1 MLIVVHMV
9 MKLMEGNLLARTWSV
24 IQSFLWKPT
33 VSGVQEGLI
42 SRRKW
47 EDHSFFLN
55 LAGVLQGSRMP
66 WTHRGARGRP
76 RTTRLIR

>member
-9 MKLMEGNLLARTWSV
+9 MKLMEENLLARTWSV

-33 VSGVQEGLI
+33 VSGVQERLI
-42 SRRKW
+42 SRREW
-47 EDHSFFLN
+47 GDHSLFLN
-55 LAGVLQGSRMP
+55 RAGIPQGSRMP
-66 WTHRGARGRP
+66 WTYRGARGRP